1 MHLNASWKGEIQP
14 VLPSDNLQIHL
25 IWLIFASILII
36 SKTTLAEV
44 LLSTCPMSEHRL
56 QYSAGNQSFIVF
68 REGFL
73 LTLLL
78 WPWDWADAMLV
89 WVWAGTWDWELKGW
103 CPGSCSLK
111 SKIPSEFLG
120 APFSGSADALTFYVT
135 RGLVSTWVLR
145 QLESCPWRWHF
156 CLSWL
161 NSGILFLLSIPR
173 SLEAQLPFS
182 ISYLEGTYQC
192 DISSWL
198 VQNKVLF
205 CFLRVRSF

>member
-56 QYSAGNQSFIVF
+56 QYSARNQSFIVF

-78 WPWDWADAMLV
+78 WPWDWADAMLFGFEQGLGTESWRV
-89 WVWAGTWDWELKGW
+89 GVQGAAASKAKFPVSFWVLHSQVVLMHSLSMLHEGLCPPESSGNLNLVLGDDISA
-103 CPGSCSLK
+103 CPGWTQVSCFFYLYQDHLKLSCHSLFH
-111 SKIPSEFLG
+111 IWR
-120 APFSGSADALTFYVT
+120 APTNVIFPAD
-135 RGLVSTWVLR
+135 
-145 QLESCPWRWHF
+145 
-156 CLSWL
+156 
-161 NSGILFLLSIPR
+161 
-173 SLEAQLPFS
+173 
-182 ISYLEGTYQC
+182 
-192 DISSWL
+192 
-198 VQNKVLF
+198 
-205 CFLRVRSF
+205 

>member
-56 QYSAGNQSFIVF
+56 QYSARNQSFIVF

-78 WPWDWADAMLV
+78 WPWDWADAMLFGFEQGLGTESWRV
-89 WVWAGTWDWELKGW
+89 GVQGAAASKAKFPVSFWVLHSQVVLMHSLSMLHEGLCPPESSGNLNLVLGNDISA
-103 CPGSCSLK
+103 CPGWTQVSCFFYLYQDHLKLSCHSLFH
-111 SKIPSEFLG
+111 IWR
-120 APFSGSADALTFYVT
+120 APTNVIFPAD
-135 RGLVSTWVLR
+135 
-145 QLESCPWRWHF
+145 
-156 CLSWL
+156 
-161 NSGILFLLSIPR
+161 
-173 SLEAQLPFS
+173 
-182 ISYLEGTYQC
+182 
-192 DISSWL
+192 
-198 VQNKVLF
+198 
-205 CFLRVRSF
+205 